1 MSGQNIDGL
10 KERIAKLISK
20 YEVLRAR
27 EADLSERLER
37 SEKLNQEK
45 DNTIKELKE
54 RLDNLQLTLALGS
67 SAPDRAEAK
76 RRVAGLMK
84 EIDKCMALL
93 ND

>member
-1 MSGQNIDGL
+1 MSGQVLDEL
-10 KERIAKLISK
+10 KAKIAELISR
-20 YEVLRAR
+20 YEALRIR

-37 SEKLNQEK
+37 SEKLNETK

-67 SAPDRAEAK
+67 SAPDRAEA
-76 RRVAGLMK
+76 RRKVAGLIK

-93 ND
+93 NS

>member
-1 MSGQNIDGL
+1 MSSQIIAGL

-27 EADLSERLER
+27 EVDLSERLER

-84 EIDKCMALL
+84 EIDKCIALL
-93 ND
+93 NN

>member
-10 KERIAKLISK
+10 KERIAKLISL
-20 YEVLRAR
+20 YEGLCER

-37 SEKLNQEK
+37 SEKLNLEK

-67 SAPDRAEAK
+67 SSPDRAEAK
-76 RRVAGLMK
+76 RKVAGLIK
-84 EIDKCMALL
+84 EIDKCIALL
-93 ND
+93 NN

>member
-37 SEKLNQEK
+37 SEMLNQEK
-45 DNTIKELKE
+45 DNTIKELKG

-67 SAPDRAEAK
+67 SSPDRAEAK
-76 RRVAGLMK
+76 RKVAVLIK

>member
-10 KERIAKLISK
+10 KERIAKLISL
-20 YEVLRAR
+20 YEGLRAR
-27 EADLSERLER
+27 EADLAERLER
-37 SEKLNQEK
+37 SEKLNLEK

-67 SAPDRAEAK
+67 SAPDRAEA
-76 RRVAGLMK
+76 RRKVAGLIK

-93 ND
+93 NN

>member
-1 MSGQNIDGL
+1 MSSQIIAGL

-84 EIDKCMALL
+84 EIDKCIALL
-93 ND
+93 NN

>member
-1 MSGQNIDGL
+1 MSSQNIAGL
-10 KERIAKLISK
+10 KERIEKLISK

-84 EIDKCMALL
+84 EIDKCIALL
-93 ND
+93 NN